1 MNQIFVRTNKGEYI
15 AGETVYGCVYLN
27 IVRPIASKGMKL
39 KVKGLEK
46 CDWEYTYNEQDEDRY
61 VSRQGEMK
69 GKKEFFKVEIRLID
83 YPGGFP
89 MGCFA
94 YPFQYTLPQSLPG
107 VFSKE
112 DKQHGEVWKAAIKYR
127 VKAEVDIPGTK
138 HDLQVKQ
145 PLIVYSELRKPVEP
159 VRYDKQGTV
168 RTCCC
173 IPRGDVL
180 VQATMDKNSY
190 FAGETAQIHVD
201 VDNQSAVDIENFAV
215 KLMRVITLKGK
226 DDDRNYH
233 DSLKLIDT
241 VCENKYDGCPANSN
255 KSRDVPLE
263 LFSKTGSSHKELQPT
278 TGGSVVSCSYH
289 VDIEMQVPWAP
300 DIEIHAPVQIL
311 APVNVQWQQWQPPSW
326 VSQCVQT
333 QVVGPYGVA
342 PEVLASQAF
351 AGIPGF

>member
-1 MNQIFVRTNKGEYI
+1 
-15 AGETVYGCVYLN
+15 
-27 IVRPIASKGMKL
+27 MKL

-46 CDWEYTYNEQDEDRY
+46 CEWEYSYTEREDEGF
-61 VSRQGEMK
+61 VTKHGEMK

-89 MGCFA
+89 MGCFS

-112 DKQHGEVWKAAIKYR
+112 DKEFGEKWKGAIKYR

-145 PLIVYSELRKPVEP
+145 SLIVFTELRKPIEP
-159 VRYDKQGTV
+159 IEYQKQGTV

-173 IPRGDVL
+173 IPRGDVF
-180 VQATMDKNSY
+180 VKAIMDKNSY
-190 FAGETAQIHVD
+190 IAGETAQIHVD
-201 VDNQSAVDIENFAV
+201 VDNQSAVDIDNFAV
-215 KLMRVITLKGK
+215 KLMRVIVLKGK
-226 DDDRNYH
+226 DAHRGHH
-233 DSLKLIDT
+233 DNLRLVDT
-241 VCENKYDGCPANSN
+241 VCENKYEGCSANSK
-255 KSRDVPLE
+255 KSRDVPLV
-263 LFSKTGSSHKELQPT
+263 LKSKRGNDLRELQPST
-278 TGGSVVSCSYH
+278 NGSVISCSYH

-311 APVNVQWQQWQPPSW
+311 AALNQQWQQWQPPPW
-326 VSQCVQT
+326 VSQCAQT
-333 QVVGPYGVA
+333 QVAGPYGVSM
-342 PEVLASQAF
+342 EVLASQAF